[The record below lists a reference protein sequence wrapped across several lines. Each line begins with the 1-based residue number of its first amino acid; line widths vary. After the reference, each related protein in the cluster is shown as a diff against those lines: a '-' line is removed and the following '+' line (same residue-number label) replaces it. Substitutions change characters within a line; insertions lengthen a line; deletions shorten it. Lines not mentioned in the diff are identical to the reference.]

1 MSSGSAAGCRQR
13 GAAVAAVLACGSG
26 ENSFTKQALQV
37 SRRDSSLSG
46 AMDAQTLYHGVIWY
60 IVFLF
65 STTCHEG
72 AHALAAKFGGDLTAF
87 HGGQVTLNP
96 IPHIR
101 REPVGMVVVP
111 ILTYIYAQWMMGWAS
126 APYDPSWQQR
136 YPRRAAW
143 MALAGPAANFS
154 LVLIAALSI
163 RLGIAAHYFRMPESA
178 VFTRITEAAAPG
190 TAEPAATFLS
200 VLFVLNLV
208 LGTFNLLPVP
218 PLDGHTGVTL
228 LMSEGTALRFLEWS
242 RSQGFGMLGLLLA
255 WVVYGKLFS
264 HIFRLSLIALY
275 PGSSWG

>member
-1 MSSGSAAGCRQR
+1 
-13 GAAVAAVLACGSG
+13 
-26 ENSFTKQALQV
+26 
-37 SRRDSSLSG
+37 
-46 AMDAQTLYHGVIWY
+46 MDPHILFQGTIWY

-72 AHALAAKFGGDLTAF
+72 AHALAAKLGGDPTAF

-101 REPVGMVVVP
+101 REPIGMVIVP
-111 ILTYIYAQWMMGWAS
+111 ILTYIYAHWMMGWAS

-136 YPRRAAW
+136 YPRRAGW
-143 MALAGPAANFS
+143 MALAGPTANFS

-163 RLGIAAHYFRMPESA
+163 RIGMAAHLFQMPEA
-178 VFTRITEAAAPG
+178 VSFTRITEASAPG
-190 TAEPAATFLS
+190 GAEFAATFLS

-228 LMSEGTALRFLEWS
+228 FMGETTALRFLEWS
-242 RSQGFGMLGLLLA
+242 RNQGFGMLGLLVA
-255 WVVYGKLFS
+255 WFVYGRLFG
-264 HIFRLSLIALY
+264 HIFRISLAALY

>member
-1 MSSGSAAGCRQR
+1 
-13 GAAVAAVLACGSG
+13 
-26 ENSFTKQALQV
+26 
-37 SRRDSSLSG
+37 
-46 AMDAQTLYHGVIWY
+46 MDPQLLFHGVIWY
-60 IVFLF
+60 IAFLF

-72 AHALAAKFGGDLTAF
+72 AHALAAKLGGDPTAF

-111 ILTYIYAQWMMGWAS
+111 IISYFYAHWMMGWAS
-126 APYDPSWQQR
+126 APYDPEWQER
-136 YPRRAAW
+136 HPRRAAW

-154 LVLIAALSI
+154 LVLIAAVSI
-163 RLGIAAHYFRMPESA
+163 RVGIAVHSFRMPESA
-178 VFTRITEAAAPG
+178 SFARITEAAVPG
-190 TAEPAATFLS
+190 SPELIATFLS

-228 LMSEGTALRFLEWS
+228 LMREGVALRFLEWS
-242 RSQGFGMLGLLLA
+242 RTQGFGLIGLLLA
-255 WVVYGKLFS
+255 WVVYGKLFE
-264 HIFRLSLIALY
+264 HIFRFSLAALY

>member
-1 MSSGSAAGCRQR
+1 MRVDPQLLFHC
-13 GAAVAAVLACGSG
+13 
-26 ENSFTKQALQV
+26 
-37 SRRDSSLSG
+37 
-46 AMDAQTLYHGVIWY
+46 VIWY

-72 AHALAAKFGGDLTAF
+72 AHALAAKLGGDPTAF

-101 REPVGMVVVP
+101 REPMGMVFVP
-111 ILTYIYAQWMMGWAS
+111 ILSYFYAHWMMGWAS
-126 APYDPSWQQR
+126 APYDPAWQQR
-136 YPRRAAW
+136 HPHRAAW

-163 RLGIAAHYFRMPESA
+163 RVGLGTHYFRMPESA
-178 VFTRITEAAAPG
+178 SFTQITEAAAPG
-190 TAEPAATFLS
+190 ASELAATFLS

-228 LMSEGTALRFLEWS
+228 LMREGTALRFLEWS
-242 RSQGFGMLGLLLA
+242 RTQGFGLLGLVLA
-255 WVVYGKLFS
+255 WLAYGKLFG
-264 HIFRLSLIALY
+264 HIFRFSLAALY